1 MAGKLCWALGLVL
14 LFAAA
19 VLTQAPL
26 AVGLLG
32 FFLLL
37 TLLLVLEVRY
47 LRGKAEAELIV
58 PDQPAVQ
65 GRPFV
70 LTVRLTNHSPLPIPQ
85 LLTLVQATDEW
96 GGNTITLRCSGMLGS
111 KARAEQRLTLQANKS
126 GVWQL
131 RLQSVTL
138 WDHLG
143 LFKAQCGLPQTAQS
157 LCVLP
162 QSARLGSDTQ
172 PDPDADGMQE
182 SDRSVLGGNYDVR
195 EYREGDSLKQVHWKL
210 SAKLNR
216 LLIREPLA
224 AGTMAGQGSGDGPG
238 EGEGDM
244 WGDFP
249 AEAAQHRK
257 APPTKKKAVALS
269 KRGGTDA
276 DSGLVFL
283 DRVLI
288 SPAVPAR
295 DTLWLVVDLCLLLA
309 LAFGLVSAAVTAF
322 AVHPPVWVWLALAA
336 WCAGWCLF
344 GRLPRRVQ
352 RLGLLAG
359 SLVYLVGLF
368 LCQRS
373 FLAGARQFGAAV
385 AASLNERF
393 NANLAATAGGTPAQ
407 LGLFLALAAL
417 PLAGLLALAALLTTV
432 RHNASAYLTGVW
444 DTGSQTLVYGR
455 IHQMEQ
461 GQYAPGGFLG
471 VYTDDWSDDT
481 NRALFRDDTPTDAA
495 AFHPY
500 THQSG
505 LQGWLFGRVNRLLRH
520 RLPDGLTREAA
531 LYWLNST
538 LFYAAELLVALAV
551 WEEFGPLAAAFGFVS
566 VLLAPWLQRGMK
578 DLYWCLWTWLLPLL
592 AALWLC
598 HCTRVRGKTPRGC
611 WPLVAAA
618 CMVRCMCGFEFI
630 TTFLILCE
638 IPLCYAAAKAYFV
651 RRDPHGALVWL
662 GRTVGAGVSAL
673 GGVTAALALWF
684 AQEWLCFG
692 SAADAWQNMTRAV
705 TDRVSLTDGAVRDVN
720 VPQVLAQYFRE
731 STEPL
736 LQLGPVSVTAWQLL
750 LLALLVGAVCVV
762 VCLRRGTAAQLVPPC
777 IVWGLGLAAPASW
790 MVLSKA
796 HAAIHTHLVPMLWH
810 FAFVPISCML
820 LPVLAKLMIPG
831 RKKDLVASH

>member
-1 MAGKLCWALGLVL
+1 MLP
-14 LFAAA
+14 
-19 VLTQAPL
+19 APL
-26 AVGLLG
+26 RGAA
-32 FFLLL
+32 
-37 TLLLVLEVRY
+37 TLL
-47 LRGKAEAELIV
+47 
-58 PDQPAVQ
+58 AV
-65 GRPFV
+65 
-70 LTVRLTNHSPLPIPQ
+70 
-85 LLTLVQATDEW
+85 
-96 GGNTITLRCSGMLGS
+96 
-111 KARAEQRLTLQANKS
+111 
-126 GVWQL
+126 
-131 RLQSVTL
+131 
-138 WDHLG
+138 
-143 LFKAQCGLPQTAQS
+143 
-157 LCVLP
+157 
-162 QSARLGSDTQ
+162 
-172 PDPDADGMQE
+172 
-182 SDRSVLGGNYDVR
+182 
-195 EYREGDSLKQVHWKL
+195 
-210 SAKLNR
+210 
-216 LLIREPLA
+216 
-224 AGTMAGQGSGDGPG
+224 
-238 EGEGDM
+238 
-244 WGDFP
+244 
-249 AEAAQHRK
+249 
-257 APPTKKKAVALS
+257 
-269 KRGGTDA
+269 
-276 DSGLVFL
+276 
-283 DRVLI
+283 
-288 SPAVPAR
+288 
-295 DTLWLVVDLCLLLA
+295 
-309 LAFGLVSAAVTAF
+309 
-322 AVHPPVWVWLALAA
+322 
-336 WCAGWCLF
+336 
-344 GRLPRRVQ
+344 
-352 RLGLLAG
+352 
-359 SLVYLVGLF
+359 
-368 LCQRS
+368 
-373 FLAGARQFGAAV
+373 
-385 AASLNERF
+385 
-393 NANLAATAGGTPAQ
+393 
-407 LGLFLALAAL
+407 
-417 PLAGLLALAALLTTV
+417 LALAALLTTV

-520 RLPDGLTREAA
+520 RLPDGLARETA

-551 WEEFGPLAAAFGFVS
+551 WEEFGPLAAAFGFAS
-566 VLLAPWLQRGMK
+566 VLLAPWLQRTMQ
-578 DLYWCLWTWLLPLL
+578 
-592 AALWLC
+592 
-598 HCTRVRGKTPRGC
+598 
-611 WPLVAAA
+611 
-618 CMVRCMCGFEFI
+618 
-630 TTFLILCE
+630 
-638 IPLCYAAAKAYFV
+638 AAAKAYFV

-750 LLALLVGAVCVV
+750 LFALLVGAVCVV

-796 HAAIHTHLVPMLWH
+796 HAAIHAHLVPMLWH

>member
-1 MAGKLCWALGLVL
+1 MGSITLTKAKGIWQALP
-14 LFAAA
+14 
-19 VLTQAPL
+19 APL
-26 AVGLLG
+26 RGAA
-32 FFLLL
+32 
-37 TLLLVLEVRY
+37 TLL
-47 LRGKAEAELIV
+47 
-58 PDQPAVQ
+58 AV
-65 GRPFV
+65 
-70 LTVRLTNHSPLPIPQ
+70 
-85 LLTLVQATDEW
+85 
-96 GGNTITLRCSGMLGS
+96 
-111 KARAEQRLTLQANKS
+111 
-126 GVWQL
+126 
-131 RLQSVTL
+131 
-138 WDHLG
+138 
-143 LFKAQCGLPQTAQS
+143 
-157 LCVLP
+157 
-162 QSARLGSDTQ
+162 
-172 PDPDADGMQE
+172 
-182 SDRSVLGGNYDVR
+182 
-195 EYREGDSLKQVHWKL
+195 
-210 SAKLNR
+210 
-216 LLIREPLA
+216 
-224 AGTMAGQGSGDGPG
+224 
-238 EGEGDM
+238 
-244 WGDFP
+244 
-249 AEAAQHRK
+249 
-257 APPTKKKAVALS
+257 
-269 KRGGTDA
+269 
-276 DSGLVFL
+276 
-283 DRVLI
+283 
-288 SPAVPAR
+288 
-295 DTLWLVVDLCLLLA
+295 
-309 LAFGLVSAAVTAF
+309 
-322 AVHPPVWVWLALAA
+322 
-336 WCAGWCLF
+336 
-344 GRLPRRVQ
+344 
-352 RLGLLAG
+352 
-359 SLVYLVGLF
+359 
-368 LCQRS
+368 
-373 FLAGARQFGAAV
+373 
-385 AASLNERF
+385 
-393 NANLAATAGGTPAQ
+393 
-407 LGLFLALAAL
+407 
-417 PLAGLLALAALLTTV
+417 LALAALLTTV

-461 GQYAPGGFLG
+461 GQHAPGGFLG

-505 LQGWLFGRVNRLLRH
+505 LQGWLFGGVNRLLRH
-520 RLPDGLTREAA
+520 RLPDGLARETA

-538 LFYAAELLVALAV
+538 LFYAAELLAALAV
-551 WEEFGPLAAAFGFVS
+551 WEEFGPLAAAFGFAS

-692 SAADAWQNMTRAV
+692 SAADAWQNMNRAV
-705 TDRVSLTDGAVRDVN
+705 TDRVSLTDSAVRDVN

-736 LQLGPVSVTAWQLL
+736 LQLGPVSVAAWQLL
-750 LLALLVGAVCVV
+750 LFALLVGAVSVV
-762 VCLRRGTAAQLVPPC
+762 ACLRRGTVPPY
-777 IVWGLGLAAPASW
+777 IAWGLGLAAPASW